1 MTMFGIEWLRGGI
14 PFYKETSVL
23 TNEVEVIA
31 RAKSGAHDVA
41 KRHPEREPDGF
52 RLTDPTGKI
61 LGVFAIVPSDLLKAR
76 ATPPT

>member
-1 MTMFGIEWLRGGI
+1 MFGIEWLREGL

-23 TNEVEVIA
+23 TNEAEVIA
-31 RAKSGAHDVA
+31 HAKSGAHDVA

-61 LGVFAIVPSDLLKAR
+61 LGVFAINVSDLR
-76 ATPPT
+76 ADKTPPT

>member
-1 MTMFGIEWLRGGI
+1 MF
-14 PFYKETSVL
+14 V
-23 TNEVEVIA
+23 A

-61 LGVFAIVPSDLLKAR
+61 LGVFAISPSDLKAR
-76 ATPPT
+76 TSPPT

>member
-1 MTMFGIEWLRGGI
+1 VAQGGV
-14 PFYKETSVL
+14 PVYKETSVL
-23 TNEVEVIA
+23 TNEAEVIA

-61 LGVFAIVPSDLLKAR
+61 LAVFAIHLSDLKASR
-76 ATPPT
+76 